1 MADKDKYKAL
11 EISGAELD
19 SFIKSLVDRL
29 YKQIWSDMAI
39 GPNEV
44 VIKERLQKSI
54 IEALK
59 EYAGYRTDE
68 R

>member
-1 MADKDKYKAL
+1 MTDKEKYKAL

-19 SFIKSLVDRL
+19 NFIKGLVDRL
-29 YKQIWSDMAI
+29 YRQIWSDMAV
-39 GPNEV
+39 GPDEI

-59 EYAGYRTDE
+59 EYAGYKTDE